1 MKRAIIIVI
10 CTFVNLVFSQDRQAA
25 IPASHANIERS
36 SDGHLFVRWGDRILL
51 QNQAENPFTLTQM
64 QGQPKGTDNGI
75 EFDFQRA
82 DFSGTLTY
90 GFIAYGDS
98 KHPMPVYFHTPA
110 KIEHGKAAIDI
121 KKRLSGIYDM
131 IGWQKSGRGTLGYR
145 VANADGELL
154 YDGRVT
160 FKGRGPFEVDVTVLE
175 GPFVNLLKPD
185 GATISFET
193 NIDVL
198 ATIRAGGKTFR
209 DELAA
214 RHHEIVLSG
223 LRPDTEYAY
232 VLDVG
237 SYQQTFSLRTQ
248 PRPGSRSKFV
258 FSYCSDSRSG
268 QGGGERNLHGTN
280 FYIMKK
286 IMALNAARKVR
297 FCQFTGDLVTGYLTD
312 AAEMHL
318 QYANWKR
325 AVEPFAHYFP
335 INASIGNHEVFVTRF
350 QDARGRVRVT
360 HFPYSESSEVLF
372 AENFVNPR
380 NGPDSEDGA
389 IYDPNPDQA
398 DFPDY
403 EETVFYYT
411 YDNVAIVSLNSDYWF
426 APSKDAI
433 PTVGGNPHGYV
444 MDNQLAWLDATIEK
458 LEKDEHIDH
467 VFVTIHTPFFP
478 NGGHVKDDMWYRGNN
493 AVRPY
498 VAGKPV
504 EKGIIERRDQLLDIL
519 VNKSRKVVALLTGD
533 EHNYNKLKLSESTP
547 RYPDDWSKTRLKLR
561 RTIYQINDGAAGAP
575 YYSQEQTPWSAD
587 VTGFTTQNAL
597 VFFHVNDKKIDVEV
611 LNPDTLE
618 EVDTFKLR

>member
-1 MKRAIIIVI
+1 MKRAIIAILCV
-10 CTFVNLVFSQDRQAA
+10 FVSLAFSQDRQAA
-25 IPASHANIERS
+25 IPALHSNIVRS
-36 SDGHLFVRWGDRILL
+36 TDGHLFVRWGDRILL
-51 QNQAENPFTLTQM
+51 QNSDKNPFTLTQM
-64 QGQPKGTDNGI
+64 QGQPKGTRDGI
-75 EFDFQRA
+75 EFDFQRD
-82 DFSGTLTY
+82 DFDGLLTY

-110 KIEHGKAAIDI
+110 KIAHGKAFINI
-121 KKRLSGIYDM
+121 KDRLSGVYDM
-131 IGWQKSGRGTLGYR
+131 VGWQKTGRGILGYR
-145 VANADGELL
+145 VSGSDGELL
-154 YDGRVT
+154 YDGRVA
-160 FKGRGPFEVDVTVLE
+160 FKGTGPFEVDVTVLE
-175 GPFVNLLKPD
+175 GPLVNLLTPD
-185 GATISFET
+185 GATLSFET

-198 ATIRAGGKTFR
+198 ATIRVGGKTFR
-209 DELAA
+209 DARA
-214 RHHEIVLSG
+214 DRHHEIAISG
-223 LRPDTEYAY
+223 LRPDTEYPY
-232 VLDVG
+232 VLDLG
-237 SYQQTFSLRTQ
+237 AYQQTFAFRTQ
-248 PRPGSRSKFV
+248 PRPGSRTAFT

-286 IMALNAARKVR
+286 IMALNTARKVR
-297 FCQFTGDLVTGYLTD
+297 FCQFTGDLVNGYLTN
-312 AAEMHL
+312 AGEMHL
-318 QYANWKR
+318 QYANWKG

-350 QDARGRVRVT
+350 KDDQGRVRVT
-360 HFPYSESSEVLF
+360 HFPYTESGEMLF
-372 AENFVNPR
+372 AANFVNPR
-380 NGPDSEDGA
+380 NGPVSEDGTV
-389 IYDPNPDQA
+389 YDPNPGQA
-398 DFPDY
+398 DFPNY

-411 YDNVAIVSLNSDYWF
+411 YDNVAIVSLNSDYWY
-426 APSKDAI
+426 APSRDAI

-444 MDNQLAWLDATIEK
+444 MDNQLAWLGVTIEK

-493 AVRPY
+493 SIRPY

-504 EKGIIERRDQLLDIL
+504 EKGIIERRDQLLDII
-519 VNKSRKVVALLTGD
+519 VNKSSKVAAILTGD

-547 RYPDDWSKTRLKLR
+547 RYPDDWSGARLKLR

-597 VFFHVNDKKIDVEV
+597 VFFDVNNKKIDVEV

-618 EVDTFKLR
+618 EVDRFKLR